1 MCCPLCYSYI
11 RGKRVSNGRSRPRL
25 HQVASRVDSSIG
37 RDPSGTERVLTVRH
51 DTRAQVDNTFGTERV
66 LTVRHDTR
74 AQVDNTFLLH
84 AALCKRFIKR
94 LLVASSA
101 VNRPGL
107 QRRSHHYYCC
117 SCVRPQQK
125 IQDTLAYKK
134 QRCTGGV
141 LAQPGALACGD
152 VPGNVLH
159 QLERNYYYCCAP
171 GLD

>member
-51 DTRAQVDNTFGTERV
+51 DTRAQVDNTF
-66 LTVRHDTR
+66 
-74 AQVDNTFLLH
+74 LLH

-101 VNRPGL
+101 VKRPGL

-159 QLERNYYYCCAP
+159 QLERNYYYYCCAP